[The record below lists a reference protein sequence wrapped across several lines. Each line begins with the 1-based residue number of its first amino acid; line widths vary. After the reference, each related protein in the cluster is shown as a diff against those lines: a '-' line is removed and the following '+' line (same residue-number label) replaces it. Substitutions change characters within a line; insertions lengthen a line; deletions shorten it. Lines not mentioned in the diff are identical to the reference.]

1 MNERIKELI
10 EECTITDLD
19 INGNIYEAK
28 FDKEK
33 FAHKIV
39 EETINELC
47 MQFHWHR
54 IEVSDRKKFYEAI
67 MKTEKQFGYLR

>member
-33 FAHKIV
+33 FAALIV
-39 EETINELC
+39 LEC
-47 MQFHWHR
+47 MDMFTKDLPEPGVGR
-54 IEVSDRKKFYEAI
+54 MTDVIDRACRVAEH
-67 MKTEKQFGYLR
+67 FGVD